1 MKLNKIQK
9 TFLIIGLFP
18 LSVLSYYFYD
28 VSINPNNY
36 RNPDILFDYLLF
48 YTQYVLLQT
57 SFLIFWFKDF
67 SKWDSIYKKIIQ
79 TYLYVFIIDYSIM
92 IINRL
97 IYKIFYPQVFDHPNL
112 IERLKTLHLYEFSR
126 PSNPYTYVICI
137 LLSIIFIHRIWKNY
151 FRPYS

>member
-1 MKLNKIQK
+1 MKINKIQK
-9 TFLIIGLFP
+9 KFLIIGLFS
-18 LSVLSYYFYD
+18 LSILSYYFYD

-36 RNPDILFDYLLF
+36 RNPDIIFDYLFF

-57 SFLIFWFKDF
+57 LFLIFWFKDF

-126 PSNPYTYVICI
+126 PNLYTYVICI
-137 LLSIIFIHRIWKNY
+137 LLLIIFTHRIWKNY
-151 FRPYS
+151 FKSYS